1 MGIESSR
8 QIMNRGCL
16 KMAMLHVVDTR
27 PEKLHRPFG
36 RAGDV
41 RRFDRIIDSE
51 APAKPTTNQC
61 DVYLNICW
69 YNAEE
74 FGDLVL

>member
-1 MGIESSR
+1 
-8 QIMNRGCL
+8 
-16 KMAMLHVVDTR
+16 MAMLHVVDTR

-41 RRFDRIIDSE
+41 RRLDRIIDSE

-61 DVYLNICW
+61 DVYLNICRS
-69 YNAEE
+69 NTEK
-74 FGDLVL
+74 FGHFVL